1 MNSAAGNF
9 LATAEDLTPKGFK
22 TVMDI
27 DTVGVYTCAWAAHEA
42 LKASGRGVII
52 NISATL
58 HYGASW
64 YQVHASAAKAA
75 IDSVTR
81 SLALEWGTYGI
92 RIAGVAP
99 GPIAGTPGLTKLSGG
114 MDEATMEEF
123 IGQGVPI
130 GRMGTKFEIAM
141 TALFIVWNG
150 YITGDTFVVDGGE
163 WLFKR
168 PNIPRDMVKEIAKG
182 VEKQSRAMKA
192 SETSK
197 L

>member
-1 MNSAAGNF
+1 
-9 LATAEDLTPKGFK
+9 
-22 TVMDI
+22 MDI
-27 DTVGVYTCAWAAHEA
+27 DAVGVYTCSWAALEP

-58 HYGASW
+58 HYGATW

-81 SLALEWGTYGI
+81 TLALEWGAYGI

-114 MDEATMEEF
+114 MDEKAMEEY
-123 IGQGVPI
+123 IGESVPI

-141 TALFIVWNG
+141 TALFICWNG

-163 WLFKR
+163 YLFKP
-168 PNIPRDMVKEIAKG
+168 PNMPREMVKEIAKG
-182 VEKQSRAMKA
+182 VEKQSRSMKA